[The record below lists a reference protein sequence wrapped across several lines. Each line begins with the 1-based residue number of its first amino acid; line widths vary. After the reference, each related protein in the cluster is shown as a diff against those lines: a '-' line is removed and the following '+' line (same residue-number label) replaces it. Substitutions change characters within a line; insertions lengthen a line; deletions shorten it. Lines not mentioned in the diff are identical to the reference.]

1 MSSIVCCVDASS
13 DAPTVV
19 GIALWLAESLE
30 LELVLV
36 HVAPHTNVP
45 GVAAA
50 VGGQQ
55 RLRAEEH
62 EEAEAVISR
71 VVAAAGLP
79 ADIRTRAEIGAVGE
93 RIVEICAEED
103 ATLVVVVVGSR
114 RRGGLKAAV
123 LGSTSQHVVGNAP
136 CPCVVVPVRGG

>member
-1 MSSIVCCVDASS
+1 MNGIACCVDASS
-13 DAPTVV
+13 DASAVV
-19 GIALWLAESLE
+19 RVALWLANSLE

-50 VGGQQ
+50 VGGQE

-62 EEAEAVISR
+62 DEAEAVITR

-79 ADIRTRAEIGAVGE
+79 SDIRTRAEIGAVGE

-103 ATLVVVVVGSR
+103 AALVVVGSR

-123 LGSTSQHVVGNAP
+123 LGSTSQHVVGHAP
-136 CPCVVVPVRGG
+136 CSCVVVPTRQS